1 MERDM
6 STNADFWDGIAEK
19 YAASP
24 VKDQAAYEH
33 TLAETRKRLKS
44 TDRVLEIGCG
54 TGTTALLLAGAVEH
68 ITSTDISSNM
78 VEIAAEK
85 AKAQN
90 IKNVEFLRAVP
101 SDPQISDQ
109 QFDAVLGFNIL
120 HLLPDLPSDLVA
132 IRNSLKP
139 GGLLISK
146 TPCLG
151 DWKWRVV
158 GRAAIPI
165 MQLFG
170 KAPYVT
176 FLKGSDIEA
185 QLVAAGFEIVESE
198 YHNAFSP
205 YIVARKP

>member
-1 MERDM
+1 M
-6 STNADFWDGIAEK
+6 STDADFWDNIAEK

-24 VKDQAAYEH
+24 VKDQAAYER
-33 TLAETRKRLKS
+33 TLSETRKRLKP

-54 TGTTALLLAGAVEH
+54 TGSTALLLADAVEH
-68 ITSTDISSNM
+68 ITSTDISSSM

-85 AKAQN
+85 AKAQTVT
-90 IKNVEFLRAVP
+90 NVEFLRAVP
-101 SDPQISDQ
+101 SDPQLSGR

-120 HLLPDLPSDLVA
+120 HLLPDLPSDLLA
-132 IRNSLKP
+132 LRDCLKL

-151 DWKWRVV
+151 DWKWRAV
-158 GRAAIPI
+158 GRIAIPI

-185 QLVAAGFEIVESE
+185 QLVAAGFEILESE

-205 YIVARKP
+205 FIVARKI